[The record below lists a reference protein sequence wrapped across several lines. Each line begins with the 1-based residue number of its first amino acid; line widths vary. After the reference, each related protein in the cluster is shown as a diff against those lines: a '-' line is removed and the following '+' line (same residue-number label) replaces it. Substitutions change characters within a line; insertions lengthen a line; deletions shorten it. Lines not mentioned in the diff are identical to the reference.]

1 MSHLGHVKQ
10 ATVHTLNH
18 EDPLQWDH
26 RENRPAWMFPN
37 SLQATPEK
45 ARHLTPGSAGSEKS
59 HLFFSGDET
68 TQHSCPCT
76 MGGQTVL
83 FTMPVA
89 VRTRVFHCA
98 THCLCHPKSRD
109 GENVAPRVDIFVIV
123 EVKRQGKG

>member
-1 MSHLGHVKQ
+1 MGSQGEQTSLDVPQQLASNTRKSL
-10 ATVHTLNH
+10 TL
-18 EDPLQWDH
+18 DP
-26 RENRPAWMFPN
+26 
-37 SLQATPEK
+37 S
-45 ARHLTPGSAGSEKS
+45 SAGSEKS